1 MDLGKN
7 LNLEKERIQ
16 SELNSK
22 QSEIN
27 KLYQE
32 NGSLK
37 RKLNRKSVNKQYKLK
52 NDKNSIDNDK
62 MDKSDSGRESDNEV
76 NHVEVGSSQKEVPP
90 RYTER
95 DNNAQIELPSE
106 DTNPIEDQENP
117 VQTVTCYISC
127 YL

>member
-27 KLYQE
+27 KLHQE
-32 NGSLK
+32 NVILK
-37 RKLNRKSVNKQYKLK
+37 RKLKIISLKRPYARKLEIETSSN
-52 NDKNSIDNDK
+52 NDSKIDK
-62 MDKSDSGRESDNEV
+62 YDSGRESELEN
-76 NHVEVGSSQKEVPP
+76 N
-90 RYTER
+90 
-95 DNNAQIELPSE
+95 DNNCTNGQESDSRFKDDINDEE
-106 DTNPIEDQENP
+106 THKDNDTLEDQENR

-127 YL
+127 FL